1 MSKPERSNRDR
12 EWFSLGKS
20 ANDYPKDWIVIPV
33 ILAIEREEREIK
45 NTRKE
50 ERATKDAWLREQL
63 KIKIPFIKEQAFEE
77 EHCKSLKAIES
88 LTNTYSKTVKN
99 AKVRVREETAR
110 KIKNIINNEP
120 IGNSKFVYIG
130 NIINKINREFL
141 VKTEVQKE

>member
-1 MSKPERSNRDR
+1 MSIPERSNRDK
-12 EWFSLGKS
+12 EWFGLGKS
-20 ANDYPKDWIVIPV
+20 AKDYPKDWIVIPV

-99 AKVRVREETAR
+99 AKVRVREETIREVISLCDER
-110 KIKNIINNEP
+110 KYNIVTLKKKLE
-120 IGNSKFVYIG
+120 S
-130 NIINKINREFL
+130 
-141 VKTEVQKE
+141 EVQKE